1 MEGRRALTFPRSDAH
16 SLREQAART
25 VLRNVRLQGHTY
37 VELREDNRKFIFF
50 CTLCLSPCYGDSV
63 LFDHLKGNLHNERL
77 ATAKDTLLGPNP
89 WPFNDGVL
97 FFARSAEEDKQVDIT
112 NGGQNSLL
120 ELNENENLAI
130 VQYNENSKLATNG
143 HDGLHNALLGG
154 KVSSCLESLDGDGGD
169 DYMLIPDVLVK
180 DEICELH
187 AKLLGVGRIAA
198 RFLEKDEVLN
208 GISRIWCEWLHKE
221 IPVDNDPLQISK
233 HDFAIVTLGYNYD
246 LGRKGLF
253 GEVKTL
259 LSSSPLLALEDGG
272 NNDRRRKQS
281 FSDPEDISDSL
292 NNQYDSSGEGSSTSN
307 ASSPRLLLDRYDDQ
321 LLRARITS
329 SKAVRKE
336 VRRHQRIAAERMCDI
351 CQQKMLPG
359 KDVATLINMKTGK
372 LACSS
377 RNLNGAYHVF
387 HISCLIHWVLLC
399 EFEMAT
405 SHLENPKVRRKS
417 RKKNGPKCIKSREDG
432 DRKAAPVQIHSV
444 FCPECQGTGVMV
456 EGDNLENP
464 SVPLSEM
471 FRFKIKGSDARR
483 AWMKSPERLQNCSVG
498 FHFPQ
503 DSEGQ
508 FEEKVVTLKLLNF
521 YEVIDCGIPEH
532 SRDL

>member
-1 MEGRRALTFPRSDAH
+1 MEGRRALAFPRTDAH

-25 VLRNVRLQGHTY
+25 VLRNVRLQGHSY

-63 LFDHLKGNLHNERL
+63 LFDHLRGNLHNERL
-77 ATAKDTLLGPNP
+77 ATAKVTLLGPNP

-97 FFARSAEEDKQVDIT
+97 FFARSAEEDKPMDIAYGAR
-112 NGGQNSLL
+112 NGSL
-120 ELNENENLAI
+120 ELNKNENLAI
-130 VQYNENSKLATNG
+130 VPYDENSKLATNG
-143 HDGLHNALLGG
+143 HDGLHNAHPGG
-154 KVSSCLESLDGDGGD
+154 EVSTCLESLDGDGGD
-169 DYMLIPDVLVK
+169 GYLLIPDVLVK
-180 DEICELH
+180 DGICDLH
-187 AKLLGVGRIAA
+187 AKLVGVGRIAA

-208 GISRIWCEWLHKE
+208 GISRIWCEWLGKE
-221 IPVDNDPLQISK
+221 IPVDDDPLQIPK

-253 GEVKTL
+253 GDVKTL

-272 NNDRRRKQS
+272 NNDRKRKPS

-292 NNQYDSSGEGSSTSN
+292 SNQYDSSGEGSAASN
-307 ASSPRLLLDRYDDQ
+307 GSSPRLLLDRYDDQ

-329 SKAVRKE
+329 SKAVRRE
-336 VRRHQRIAAERMCDI
+336 LRRHQRIAAERMCEI

-372 LACSS
+372 LACSG

-387 HISCLIHWVLLC
+387 HTSCLIHWVLLC
-399 EFEMAT
+399 EFEIAT
-405 SHLENPKVRRKS
+405 GQLENPKAKRRS
-417 RKKNGPKCIKSREDG
+417 RRKNGPKCTKSREDG
-432 DRKAAPVQIHSV
+432 DKKAAPAQIHSV
-444 FCPECQGTGVMV
+444 FCPECQGTGIMV

-498 FHFPQ
+498 FYFPQ
-503 DSEGQ
+503 DSERQ
-508 FEEKVVTLKLLNF
+508 VEEKVMPP
-521 YEVIDCGIPEH
+521 EVAAFLW
-532 SRDL
+532 SR